1 MATGRGA
8 FAHHLRSTVNVGV
21 SLVNGGNHKINTV
34 AVFCASSFSNDPAFI
49 ELATGLGKHLALE
62 HVSVVFGGSD
72 AGLMGAVADG
82 AISKGGHVVGIYPE
96 DTFSHDVRHRGGIDL
111 RLVSSMHERKAMM
124 YQLSDGVIALPGG
137 YGTLDELA
145 EVLAWTQ
152 LGLHYLP
159 VVLLDTGNFWNKFVE
174 FLDDAAS
181 VGVLSQ
187 SSRHLLGRAFDPE
200 RALQLL
206 RALPL
211 GMADD

>member
-1 MATGRGA
+1 MEAANR
-8 FAHHLRSTVNVGV
+8 
-21 SLVNGGNHKINTV
+21 KIDTV
-34 AVFCASSFSNDPAFI
+34 AVFCASSSSNDPAFV
-49 ELATGLGKHLALE
+49 ELATNLGKHLALE
-62 HVSVVFGGSD
+62 DVTIVFGGSD

-82 AISKGGHVVGIYPE
+82 AISKNGHVVGIYPE
-96 DTFSHDVRHRGGIDL
+96 DTFSRDVRHRGDVDL

-159 VVLLDTGNFWNKFVE
+159 VVLLDTGKFWGKFVE
-174 FLDDAAS
+174 FLDDATS

-211 GMADD
+211 GVADD

>member
-1 MATGRGA
+1 M
-8 FAHHLRSTVNVGV
+8 HLVEAANRN
-21 SLVNGGNHKINTV
+21 INTV
-34 AVFCASSFSNDPAFI
+34 AVFCASSSSNDPAFI
-49 ELATGLGKHLALE
+49 ELATNLGKHLALE
-62 HVSVVFGGSD
+62 GVTIVFGGSD

-82 AISKGGHVVGIYPE
+82 AISKNGHVVGIYPE
-96 DTFSHDVRHRGGIDL
+96 DTFSRDVRHRGDVDL

-159 VVLLDTGNFWNKFVE
+159 VVLLDTGKFWGKFVE
-174 FLDDAAS
+174 FLDDATS

-211 GMADD
+211 GVDDD

>member
-1 MATGRGA
+1 MEAANR
-8 FAHHLRSTVNVGV
+8 
-21 SLVNGGNHKINTV
+21 KIDTV
-34 AVFCASSFSNDPAFI
+34 AVFCASSSSNDPAFI
-49 ELATGLGKHLALE
+49 ELATNLGKHLALE
-62 HVSVVFGGSD
+62 DVTIVFGGSD

-82 AISKGGHVVGIYPE
+82 AISKNGHVVGIYPE
-96 DTFSHDVRHRGGIDL
+96 DTFSRDVRHRGDVDL

-159 VVLLDTGNFWNKFVE
+159 VVLLDTGKFWGKFVE
-174 FLDDAAS
+174 FLDDATS

-211 GMADD
+211 GVDDD

>member
-1 MATGRGA
+1 MEAANR
-8 FAHHLRSTVNVGV
+8 
-21 SLVNGGNHKINTV
+21 KIDTV
-34 AVFCASSFSNDPAFI
+34 AVFCASSSSNDPAFV
-49 ELATGLGKHLALE
+49 ELATNLGKHLALE
-62 HVSVVFGGSD
+62 DMTIVFGGSD

-82 AISKGGHVVGIYPE
+82 AISKNGHVVGIYPE
-96 DTFSHDVRHRGGIDL
+96 DTFSRDVRHRGNVDL

-159 VVLLDTGNFWNKFVE
+159 VVLLDTGKFWGKFVE
-174 FLDDAAS
+174 FLDDATS

-211 GMADD
+211 GVADD

>member
-1 MATGRGA
+1 MEAANR
-8 FAHHLRSTVNVGV
+8 
-21 SLVNGGNHKINTV
+21 KIDTV
-34 AVFCASSFSNDPAFI
+34 AVFCASSSSNDPAFV
-49 ELATGLGKHLALE
+49 ELATNLGKHLALE
-62 HVSVVFGGSD
+62 DVTIVFGGSD

-82 AISKGGHVVGIYPE
+82 AISKNGHVVGIYPE
-96 DTFSHDVRHRGGIDL
+96 DTFSRDVRHRGNVDL

-159 VVLLDTGNFWNKFVE
+159 VVLLDTGKFWGKFVE
-174 FLDDAAS
+174 FLDDATS

-211 GMADD
+211 GVADD

>member
-1 MATGRGA
+1 V
-8 FAHHLRSTVNVGV
+8 HLVEAANRN
-21 SLVNGGNHKINTV
+21 INTV
-34 AVFCASSFSNDPAFI
+34 AVFCASSSSNDPAFI
-49 ELATGLGKHLALE
+49 ELATNLGKHLALE
-62 HVSVVFGGSD
+62 GVTIVFGGSD

-82 AISKGGHVVGIYPE
+82 AISKNGRVVGIYPE
-96 DTFSHDVRHRGGIDL
+96 DTFSRDVRHRGDVDL

-159 VVLLDTGNFWNKFVE
+159 VVLLDTGKFWGKFVE
-174 FLDDAAS
+174 FLDDATS

-206 RALPL
+206 GALPL
-211 GMADD
+211 GVDDD

>member
-1 MATGRGA
+1 M
-8 FAHHLRSTVNVGV
+8 
-21 SLVNGGNHKINTV
+21 
-34 AVFCASSFSNDPAFI
+34 
-49 ELATGLGKHLALE
+49 ELATELGRYLALE
-62 HVSVVFGGSD
+62 QVTVVFGGSD

-82 AISKGGHVVGIYPE
+82 AISKDGHVVGIYPE
-96 DTFSHDVRHRGGIDL
+96 DTFSHDVRHRGDMDL
-111 RLVSSMHERKAMM
+111 RLVSSMHERKALM

-181 VGVLSQ
+181 VGVLNQ
-187 SSRHLLGRAFDPE
+187 SSRHLLGRAFDPKQ
-200 RALQLL
+200 ALQLL
-206 RALPL
+206 RTLPL
-211 GMADD
+211 SVANE

>member
-1 MATGRGA
+1 MEAANR
-8 FAHHLRSTVNVGV
+8 
-21 SLVNGGNHKINTV
+21 KINTV
-34 AVFCASSFSNDPAFI
+34 AVFCASSSSNDPAFI
-49 ELATGLGKHLALE
+49 ELATNLGKHLALE
-62 HVSVVFGGSD
+62 DVTIVFGGSD
-72 AGLMGAVADG
+72 AGLMGAVANG
-82 AISKGGHVVGIYPE
+82 AISKNGHVVGIYPE
-96 DTFSHDVRHRGGIDL
+96 DTFSRDVRHRGDVDL

-159 VVLLDTGNFWNKFVE
+159 VVLLDTGKFWGKFVE
-174 FLDDAAS
+174 FLDDATS

-187 SSRHLLGRAFDPE
+187 SSRHLLGRAVDPE

-206 RALPL
+206 RAFPL
-211 GMADD
+211 GVGDD

>member
-1 MATGRGA
+1 V
-8 FAHHLRSTVNVGV
+8 HLVEAANR
-21 SLVNGGNHKINTV
+21 KINTV
-34 AVFCASSFSNDPAFI
+34 AVFCASSSSNDPAFI
-49 ELATGLGKHLALE
+49 ELATNLGKHLALE
-62 HVSVVFGGSD
+62 DVTIVFGGSD
-72 AGLMGAVADG
+72 AGLMGAVANG
-82 AISKGGHVVGIYPE
+82 AISKNGHVVGIYPE
-96 DTFSHDVRHRGGIDL
+96 DTFSRDVRHRGDVDL

-159 VVLLDTGNFWNKFVE
+159 VVLLDTGKFWGKFVE
-174 FLDDAAS
+174 FLDDATS

-187 SSRHLLGRAFDPE
+187 SSRHLLGRAVDPE

-206 RALPL
+206 RAFPL
-211 GMADD
+211 GVGDD

>member
-1 MATGRGA
+1 VEAANR
-8 FAHHLRSTVNVGV
+8 
-21 SLVNGGNHKINTV
+21 KINTV
-34 AVFCASSFSNDPAFI
+34 AVFCASSSSNDPAFI
-49 ELATGLGKHLALE
+49 ELATNLGKHLALE
-62 HVSVVFGGSD
+62 DVTIVFGGSD
-72 AGLMGAVADG
+72 AGLMGAVANG
-82 AISKGGHVVGIYPE
+82 AISKNGHVVGIYPE
-96 DTFSHDVRHRGGIDL
+96 DTFSRDVRHRGDVDL

-159 VVLLDTGNFWNKFVE
+159 VVLLDTGKFWGKFVE
-174 FLDDAAS
+174 FLDDATS

-187 SSRHLLGRAFDPE
+187 SSRHLLGRAVDPE

-206 RALPL
+206 RAFPL
-211 GMADD
+211 GVGDD